1 VNLKMRKAPA
11 NLQLKPKSSTDPKIL
26 SLRAKAKVKVID
38 YDTARY
44 LVGIK
49 SGVKWAAKIFV
60 LRNVGK
66 RRIGAKALEKEIK
79 KRIAAGDFDK
89 ELGIR
94 KRRGRKPG
102 PKTGTKRG
110 RKPGTKVRRKTGKKL
125 GTRRSLRKISK

>member
-1 VNLKMRKAPA
+1 MNLKIRKAPA
-11 NLQLKPKSSTDPKIL
+11 SIPLKPKSSTDSKVI

-38 YDTARY
+38 YDTTRY

-66 RRIGAKALEKEIK
+66 RRIGVKSVEKEIK

-102 PKTGTKRG
+102 
-110 RKPGTKVRRKTGKKL
+110 TKVRRKAGKKL
-125 GTRRSLRKISK
+125 GRPPKKKT